1 MPIEIIEL
9 PKKLSYSHSSWLI
22 ISLSSLA
29 FCLIVGLIVALIF
42 IFRPT
47 SSPVTSVELESN
59 SAFESAIANSKDPV
73 EIAQLRIKYS
83 RFLLSEEL
91 YDDILPQLD
100 QVDPSLLETGD
111 KMGLYATYRDYYK
124 HANNVEQFLLYNDRI
139 LEAMKGTE
147 YEKGGS

>member
-1 MPIEIIEL
+1 MPIEIIEP
-9 PKKLSYSHSSWLI
+9 PKKPSYSHSPWLI
-22 ISLSSLA
+22 ISLSLLSLCVLA
-29 FCLIVGLIVALIF
+29 GLILILVF

-47 SSPVTSVELESN
+47 PPSSTPVELESI
-59 SAFESAIANSKDPV
+59 SAFESAIASSKDPV
-73 EIAQLRIKYS
+73 EIARLRIKYS

-100 QVDPSLLETGD
+100 QVDPSLLDTGD

-124 HANNVEQFLLYNDRI
+124 HANNVDQFLLYNDRI

>member
-1 MPIEIIEL
+1 MPIEIIEP
-9 PKKLSYSHSSWLI
+9 PKKPSYSHSPWLI

-47 SSPVTSVELESN
+47 PPPVTSVELEST
-59 SAFESAIANSKDPV
+59 SAFESAIASSKDPV
-73 EIAQLRIKYS
+73 EIARLRIKYS

-111 KMGLYATYRDYYK
+111 KMMLYATYRDYYE
-124 HANNVEQFLLYNDRI
+124 HDNNVDQFLLYNDRI

>member
-1 MPIEIIEL
+1 MPIEIIEP
-9 PKKLSYSHSSWLI
+9 PKNPYSHSPWLI
-22 ISLSSLA
+22 ISLSLLSLCVLA
-29 FCLIVGLIVALIF
+29 GLILILVF

-47 SSPVTSVELESN
+47 PPSSTPVELEST
-59 SAFESAIANSKDPV
+59 SAFESAIASSKDPV
-73 EIAQLRIKYS
+73 EIARLRIKYS

-100 QVDPSLLETGD
+100 QVDPSLLDTGD
-111 KMGLYATYRDYYK
+111 KMGLYATYRNYYK
-124 HANNVEQFLLYNDRI
+124 HTNNIDQFLLYNDRI